1 MKCTRKKKQNFSIS
15 HELPINRTKS
25 HNNRQHFMT
34 FKDFQDRWKP
44 AFGLV
49 QLYIYYQGLQYDL

>member
-1 MKCTRKKKQNFSIS
+1 MKCTRKKKHNFSIS

-49 QLYIYYQGLQYDL
+49 QLYICYQGPQYDL

>member
-1 MKCTRKKKQNFSIS
+1 MKCTRKKKISIS

-49 QLYIYYQGLQYDL
+49 QLYICYQGPQYDL